1 MSLPPAP
8 TAEVLAQVADALAWP
23 LFLVRPDGLLLH
35 ANLAGRELLRKGR
48 ALHLAPDHRVQP
60 IAVRRRQAMSEALRA
75 ASVEQQ
81 RVVLLGPEGPTG
93 FSATVTPLPS
103 PEGSPGP
110 LLLALAPADAPGG
123 DADEFSAMHG
133 LSAAESRV
141 MRRLA
146 LGESSSRAAQ
156 ALGVKP
162 ATVRTQV
169 VSIRRKTGHGSVF
182 ELLQALSAMPPVRHP
197 VADAVRRSQGE

>member
-1 MSLPPAP
+1 MNVPPAP

-48 ALHLAPDHRVQP
+48 ALHLAPDHRLQP
-60 IAVRRRQAMSEALRA
+60 TAVRRRQAMIEALRA
-75 ASVEQQ
+75 ASVGQQ
-81 RVVLLGPEGPTG
+81 RVVLLGPAGPAG
-93 FSATVTPLPS
+93 FSATVTPLTS

-110 LLLALAPADAPGG
+110 LLLALAPAEAPGS
-123 DADEFSAMHG
+123 DSDDFSAMHG

-146 LGESSSRAAQ
+146 LGESSSRAAL

-182 ELLQALSAMPPVRHP
+182 ELLQALAVMPPLRRP
-197 VADAVRRSQGE
+197 VAGAARRRQGE